1 MGEAGGISL
10 FQCSRGFSSAARL
23 EKAACLPLAGPPQD
37 PPHLSS
43 PLSELC
49 SFHLCSNTTFS
60 VISQTTSLKMAETP
74 LGFSHSLLHFTTFE
88 VMLFVMFIILFLQ
101 EEYTCLRAGIFLFCV
116 WLQPTKWCTV
126 QRRQP
131 NVC

>member
-1 MGEAGGISL
+1 MLPGVLTCSQAGEG
-10 FQCSRGFSSAARL
+10 RL
-23 EKAACLPLAGPPQD
+23 PATDGPPQG

-49 SFHLCSNTTFS
+49 SFHLCSNTTVS
-60 VISQTTSLKMAETP
+60 VISRTTSLKMAEPP

-101 EEYTCLRAGIFLFCV
+101 EEYTCLRAGIFLCV
-116 WLQPTKWCTV
+116 AAAPKVVHSTEKATKCV
-126 QRRQP
+126 L
-131 NVC
+131 NK